1 MLTLQIDN
9 KEIEQTLLA
18 KFKSVDEIKRY
29 FYELVSEDLEDK
41 HLAKLLKQDDKKD
54 FVSKDTVFEV
64 LDSVK

>member
-18 KFKSVDEIKRY
+18 RFKSVDEIKRY

>member
-54 FVSKDTVFEV
+54 FVSKDAVFEV

>member
-54 FVSKDTVFEV
+54 FVSRDAVFEV

>member
-54 FVSKDTVFEV
+54 FVSKDTVFKV

>member
-18 KFKSVDEIKRY
+18 RFKSVDEIKRY
-29 FYELVSEDLEDK
+29 FYELVSDDLEDK

-54 FVSKDTVFEV
+54 FVSKDAVFEV

>member
-18 KFKSVDEIKRY
+18 RFKSVDEIKRY
-29 FYELVSEDLEDK
+29 FYELVSEDLEDR

-54 FVSKDTVFEV
+54 FVSKGAVFEV
-64 LDSVK
+64 LDTVK

>member
-18 KFKSVDEIKRY
+18 RFKSVDEIKRY

-41 HLAKLLKQDDKKD
+41 HLAKLLKQDNKKD
-54 FVSKDTVFEV
+54 FVSKDAVFEV

>member
-18 KFKSVDEIKRY
+18 RFKSAEEIKRY
-29 FYELVSEDLEDK
+29 FYELVSEDMEDR
-41 HLAKLLKQDDKKD
+41 HLAKLLKQDEKKD
-54 FVSKDTVFEV
+54 FVSRDTVFEV

>member
-29 FYELVSEDLEDK
+29 FYELVLEDLEDK
-41 HLAKLLKQDDKKD
+41 HLAKLLKQDDKKY

>member
-1 MLTLQIDN
+1 MLTLQTDN

>member
-18 KFKSVDEIKRY
+18 RFKSVDEIKRY

-54 FVSKDTVFEV
+54 FVSKDTVFKV

>member
-18 KFKSVDEIKRY
+18 RFKSVDEIKRY

-54 FVSKDTVFEV
+54 FVSKDAVFEV

>member
-41 HLAKLLKQDDKKD
+41 HLAKFLKQDDKKD
-54 FVSKDTVFEV
+54 FVSRDAVFEV

>member
-1 MLTLQIDN
+1 MLILQIDN

-18 KFKSVDEIKRY
+18 RFKSVDEIKRY

-54 FVSKDTVFEV
+54 FVSKDAVFEV

>member
-18 KFKSVDEIKRY
+18 RFKSVDEIKRY

-54 FVSKDTVFEV
+54 FVSKGTVFEV